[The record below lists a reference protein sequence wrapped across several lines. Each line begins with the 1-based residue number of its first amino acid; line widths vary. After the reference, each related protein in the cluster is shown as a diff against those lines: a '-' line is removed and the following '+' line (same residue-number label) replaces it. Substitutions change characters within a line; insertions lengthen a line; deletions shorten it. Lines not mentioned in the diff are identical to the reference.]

1 MEPVGFYFEE
11 NWSQYFEIIIKM
23 FLIAVEAQCVKVRY
37 LNNNTYIY
45 EELRTDENK
54 KNKWAARKVIGP

>member
-1 MEPVGFYFEE
+1 MEPVSFYFAE
-11 NWSQYFEIIIKM
+11 NWPKYFEIIIKM

-45 EELRTDENK
+45 EELGKDENK
-54 KNKWAARKVIGP
+54 KKPNK